1 MTTPEG
7 ESRDREQVRRS
18 VYAIADRAAT
28 KAVKETLLALGVD
41 VSDPIEAQKQ
51 FHTLRQLSN
60 PRTLDNLAWL
70 ETVHGTSEVV
80 AKAGWRALTT
90 SAFTGIV
97 ALLAVMTKEYW
108 SNHIPW
114 IK

>member
-1 MTTPEG
+1 MTDIEQ
-7 ESRDREQVRRS
+7 REQVRRS
-18 VYAIADRAAT
+18 VYAIADRAAEKAAG
-28 KAVKETLLALGVD
+28 KAVKDTLLALGVD
-41 VSDPIEAQKQ
+41 VTDPIEAQKQ
-51 FHTLRQLSN
+51 FATLRHLSN